1 MPRNTYGI
9 KEEIENIVVSLRD
22 NLTDFMDLYEI
33 LEGIPVSADP
43 KIIRPGD
50 FVTTPDGAVIGIVSR
65 ADSRRRNYFTFVIGS
80 PIFDTIISVN
90 PDGNYGPL
98 IFGRLASLEEVKTLL
113 SVMKKNNLRWNPI
126 SLQIS
131 QEDRGLS
138 E

>member
-1 MPRNTYGI
+1 MPRNTYRI
-9 KEEIENIVVSLRD
+9 VEEIEDIVMSLRD
-22 NLTDFMDLYEI
+22 NLKDFMDLYEI
-33 LEGIPVSADP
+33 LDGILVPADS

-50 FVTTPDGAVIGIVSR
+50 FVTTPDGSIVGIVSR

-80 PIFDTIISVN
+80 PIFDTIISVS

-98 IFGRLASLEEVKTLL
+98 IFGRLANLREVKTLL

-131 QEDRGLS
+131 QED
-138 E
+138 